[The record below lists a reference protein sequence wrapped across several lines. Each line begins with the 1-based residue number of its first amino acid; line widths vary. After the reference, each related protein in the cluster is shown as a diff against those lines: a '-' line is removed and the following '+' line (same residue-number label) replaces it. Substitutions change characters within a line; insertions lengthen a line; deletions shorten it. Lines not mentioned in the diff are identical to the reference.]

1 MLYKTCLFSS
11 FSFDKIPTI
20 TVDLACLADV
30 ISNIKKEL
38 TNLSNEFSKLALKN
52 VLNLCLE
59 ELGYSKLGRSTKI
72 PIEEYIE
79 NSLPE
84 SIDSEEVSLI
94 IKLIVS
100 TREFQM
106 N

>member
-1 MLYKTCLFSS
+1 MVY
-11 FSFDKIPTI
+11 
-20 TVDLACLADV
+20 
-30 ISNIKKEL
+30 
-38 TNLSNEFSKLALKN
+38 
-52 VLNLCLE
+52 VLNLCLK
-59 ELGYSKLGRSTKI
+59 ELGYIKLELSTKI

-79 NSLPE
+79 NSLSE